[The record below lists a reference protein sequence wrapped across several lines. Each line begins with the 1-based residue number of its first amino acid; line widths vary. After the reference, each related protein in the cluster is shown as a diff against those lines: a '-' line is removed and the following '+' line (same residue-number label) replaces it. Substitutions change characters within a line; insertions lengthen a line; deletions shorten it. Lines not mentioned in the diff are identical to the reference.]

1 MFVRFPSFFI
11 MIIYSIDEYYRTIDD
26 HIILPYENQQKSNI
40 CTLRGSRSALL
51 LAHIHMYVR
60 IWVCVYVYLWIS
72 LSYELWLLVEYCSK
86 PLCREI
92 SILLSRPSLCTSHG
106 LFHNTIY
113 NIFLFYYLY
122 FFSFFFY
129 SLGTPRAKRYN
140 RLYLS
145 RAHYI
150 ILTLTLIGKAILIR
164 IFLFVLLGK
173 ASNCSKRVLDD

>member
-1 MFVRFPSFFI
+1 MFVRFPSFPI
-11 MIIYSIDEYYRTIDD
+11 MIIYSIDEYYRWSYYTSIWKSTEIE
-26 HIILPYENQQKSNI
+26 HLYASWLEKCSFISAHPYV
-40 CTLRGSRSALL
+40 
-51 LAHIHMYVR
+51 YVR

-106 LFHNTIY
+106 LFHDTIY

-150 ILTLTLIGKAILIR
+150 ILTLT
-164 IFLFVLLGK
+164 V
-173 ASNCSKRVLDD
+173 